1 MKRLLLILVIAMP
14 LIAFGQGGNKQKYE
28 IERTDLD
35 NRGVVNHLDVYV
47 AKMTDITEVNKLL
60 VAKYKQPSL
69 KYLQILYYDN
79 KQVAKT
85 YAKKL
90 FDRSVSDGELT
101 RMGKHVIGKFE
112 YLASDNSQSL
122 HIGKDSDMY

>member
-60 VAKYKQPSL
+60 VAKYN
-69 KYLQILYYDN
+69 LQILYYDN